1 MSSCWELPRAEKD
14 PKVRGYGHLSVG
26 DLKEWASNS
35 ADLSERYKNGEIA
48 GNSERSQT
56 DFSRR
61 RAMVER
67 VELAFSRRACTEIYG
82 EYCATYR
89 GLFEKNLNDPGLLQN
104 FEYFNVPSSDFM
116 LMFYVSM
123 WTGKMADAMIYLHN
137 HGWDLKGKFRKIP
150 ADDVW
155 FQMSFYE
162 AMNINERI
170 KAQSVVDKIDAIVA
184 KKAFAVGDW
193 RVAVHAT
200 AFGGGNLPE
209 RFYNTSDGR
218 STFWIGKP
226 MDEPEGLFLTVFDS
240 GEVRS
245 LSELYPSDQVAAVDY
260 IHESFAEAPK
270 HPELVGT
277 QDLVWMHGL
286 SMYLG
291 PKVPDALKAGFDLL
305 VEGGEMMYDY
315 LIMTES
321 MRRCLSTQGWPVDR
335 KRMSIQPDVQSAYIQ
350 AKKDVYALNLM
361 MHRGKAFFEIEKL
374 EITEIY
380 PWGAQSLRVTLK
392 KYSNI

>member
-1 MSSCWELPRAEKD
+1 MSSCWKLPRAEKD
-14 PKVRGYGHLSVG
+14 PKVRGYGHLSVD

-61 RAMVER
+61 GAMMER

-89 GLFEKNLNDPGLLQN
+89 GLFEKKLDDPGLLQN

-137 HGWDLKGKFRKIP
+137 FGWDLRGNFCEIP
-150 ADDVW
+150 PDDVW

-218 STFWIGKP
+218 STFWIGMP
-226 MDEPEGLFLTVFDS
+226 MDEPEDLFLTVFDS

-321 MRRCLSTQGWPVDR
+321 MRRCLSTQGWSVDR
-335 KRMSIQPDVQSAYIQ
+335 KHMFIQPDVQSAYIQ
-350 AKKDVYALNLM
+350 AKKDVCALNLM
-361 MHRGKAFFEIEKL
+361 MRRGKALFEIEKL

>member
-1 MSSCWELPRAEKD
+1 MSSCWKLPRAEKD
-14 PKVRGYGHLSVG
+14 PKVRGYGHLSVD

-61 RAMVER
+61 GAMMER

-89 GLFEKNLNDPGLLQN
+89 GLFEKKLDDPGLLQN

-137 HGWDLKGKFRKIP
+137 FGWDLRGNFCEIP
-150 ADDVW
+150 PDDVW

-209 RFYNTSDGR
+209 RFYSTSDGR
-218 STFWIGKP
+218 STFWIGMP
-226 MDEPEGLFLTVFDS
+226 MDELEDLSLTVFDS

-335 KRMSIQPDVQSAYIQ
+335 KHMFIQPDVQSAYIQ
-350 AKKDVYALNLM
+350 AKKDVCALNLM
-361 MHRGKAFFEIEKL
+361 MRRGKALFEIEKL